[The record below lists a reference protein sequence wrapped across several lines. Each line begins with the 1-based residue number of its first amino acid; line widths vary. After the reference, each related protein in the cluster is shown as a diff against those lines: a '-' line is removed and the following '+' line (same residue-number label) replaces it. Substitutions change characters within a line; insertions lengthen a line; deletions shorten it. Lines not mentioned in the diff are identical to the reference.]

1 MTSMLGSIFVTAV
14 ELSGLER
21 LALMFPL
28 CLAIAVVY
36 KTTRC
41 RTLREVPAAVLSLWI
56 TIVVA
61 MYAVGVGLWALFS
74 VMA

>member
-1 MTSMLGSIFVTAV
+1 MTAMLGSIFITAI
-14 ELSGLER
+14 ELTGPQR
-21 LALMFPL
+21 LGLMFPL

-41 RTLREVPAAVLSLWI
+41 RHLREVPTAVLTLWI

-61 MYAVGVGLWALFS
+61 MYAVGVGLWAFFT

>member
-1 MTSMLGSIFVTAV
+1 VTSLASLFITAV
-14 ELSGLER
+14 ELTGLQR

-28 CLAIAVVY
+28 CFSIAVVY
-36 KTTRC
+36 KTIRC
-41 RTLREVPAAVLSLWI
+41 RHLSEVPVSALLLWI

-61 MYAVGVGLWALFS
+61 MYVVGVALWALFS

>member
-1 MTSMLGSIFVTAV
+1 MLGSIFVTAI
-14 ELSGLER
+14 ELTGLER

-36 KTTRC
+36 KTIRC
-41 RTLREVPAAVLSLWI
+41 HRLRDVPTAVLTLWI
-56 TIVVA
+56 TIVIA
-61 MYAVGVGLWALFS
+61 MYAVGVGLWALFT